1 MKFKNLGLL
10 FKEQAKKNYKDI
22 CLNLGK
28 ENLISYGK
36 IDSLSDSLA
45 SYFYREQ
52 GIREGDRVCIE
63 SKDLFSYAALLSCLK
78 LGVIYSF
85 FDINDGE
92 DRIKNVI
99 ETVKLKI
106 FFYFQK

>member
-45 SYFYREQ
+45 SYFFMENKRNSR
-52 GIREGDRVCIE
+52 GR
-63 SKDLFSYAALLSCLK
+63 
-78 LGVIYSF
+78 
-85 FDINDGE
+85 
-92 DRIKNVI
+92 
-99 ETVKLKI
+99 
-106 FFYFQK
+106 